1 MSNRA
6 APACWTP
13 SSIFLQVI
21 GILTIPQI
29 TAVPPP
35 YTVNTVDVNVTQTG
49 IQLTADATGASY
61 QWLECITGIPNGFSL
76 INGETN
82 QSFTP
87 TANGSYAVEI
97 IMNGCTDTSICYT
110 ISNVGLENNNM
121 QTLIIYPNPNNG
133 NIHITSTIP
142 LNNATITITDLNG
155 KVILYKRDENGT
167 DFHIPFNE
175 PANGVYFLEVIND
188 KIKSRT
194 KIIKQ

>member
-1 MSNRA
+1 
-6 APACWTP
+6 
-13 SSIFLQVI
+13 
-21 GILTIPQI
+21 
-29 TAVPPP
+29 
-35 YTVNTVDVNVTQTG
+35 
-49 IQLTADATGASY
+49 
-61 QWLECITGIPNGFSL
+61 
-76 INGETN
+76 
-82 QSFTP
+82 
-87 TANGSYAVEI
+87 
-97 IMNGCTDTSICYT
+97 MNGCTDTSICYT